1 MTASTTS
8 SAQSRTGAWLALA
21 AVAAAAVLAAYPSLR
36 CRFVGGDDLRL
47 LLDHPLVSQPS
58 WTNAGRLLVSPHR
71 DLYQPLPML
80 AYMAE
85 YRLFGRR
92 PFGYH
97 LDRLL
102 LHAVNA
108 LLVWL
113 LVQQLTGR
121 RWVAALTG
129 VAFGLHPLAIETI
142 ASVAKLTIPLSTG
155 LILLCMI
162 AYLRW
167 RDTRRPG
174 WYVLS
179 LLTAAA
185 AMLCKP
191 IITLPLALWLLD
203 LYRHWRPSRRWLVGW
218 LPFATIAAAALW
230 LNLNLTGRAGLTGQ
244 ASQQLSG
251 PMPARIVL
259 VNQWALTKYL
269 WPAEL
274 APWYPPPETVTWLQ
288 PAVIAGLASLLGC
301 AILAAATFRRVPD
314 LGLGLALFIVYLL
327 PYQGSVIARNLL
339 SADRFMYLPIV
350 GLHLA
355 AAGAVMAI
363 GRRLLATLTRRRA
376 IFTQAAALA
385 CAAAVAALWLTISWR
400 TIRYYHSGLARARR
414 VVALY
419 PQHPNAL
426 AALTRVLDG
435 ILATSAPT
443 DRPRILPVRLASLL
457 GDILAGDDASAVA
470 AADEF
475 AADPPP
481 RDSDLAALRYSTI
494 QVTRIGEVSPDR
506 PALLWVAAKLL
517 LAQNRPAEA
526 RMLLQH
532 LADTFPD
539 THLAQRARQ
548 LLKPTPWPQT
558 R

>member
-1 MTASTTS
+1 MTGSTTS
-8 SAQSRTGAWLALA
+8 SALPRTGAWLALA
-21 AVAAAAVLAAYPSLR
+21 AVAIAAVLAAYPSVR
-36 CRFVGGDDLRL
+36 CGFVGGDDLRL
-47 LLDHPLVSQPS
+47 LLEHPLVSQPS
-58 WTNAGRLLVSPHR
+58 WTNAARLLVQPHR

-85 YRLFGRR
+85 YRLFGHR
-92 PFGYH
+92 PLGYH
-97 LDRLL
+97 VDRLL

-129 VAFGLHPLAIETI
+129 LAFGLHPLAIETI

-167 RDTRRPG
+167 RDRRRLA

-191 IITLPLALWLLD
+191 IITLPLALLLLD
-203 LYRHWRPSRRWLVGW
+203 LYRGWRPSRRWLVGW
-218 LPFATIAAAALW
+218 LPLAAMAAAALW
-230 LNLNLTGRAGLTGQ
+230 LNLSLTGRAGLTGQ

-251 PMPARIVL
+251 PMAARIVL

-274 APWYPPPETVTWLQ
+274 APWYPPPETVAWLQ

-301 AILAAATFRRVPD
+301 VVLAAATFRRAPD

-355 AAGAVMAI
+355 GVGAVLAI
-363 GRRLLATLTRRRA
+363 GQRLLSTLTRRRA
-376 IFTQAAALA
+376 ILTQTAALA
-385 CAAAVAALWLTISWR
+385 CAAAVAAVWLTISWR
-400 TIRYYHSGLARARR
+400 TIRYYHNGLARARR

-426 AALTRVLDG
+426 AALTRVLDS
-435 ILATSAPT
+435 ILATGAPS
-443 DRPRILPVRLASLL
+443 DRPPVMPVRLASLL
-457 GDILAGDDASAVA
+457 GDVLAGDDASAVA
-470 AADEF
+470 AADQLT
-475 AADPPP
+475 ANLP
-481 RDSDLAALRYSTI
+481 RPESDLAALRYTAI
-494 QVTRIGEVSPDR
+494 QITRIGQASPDR
-506 PALLWVAAKLL
+506 PALLWVGARLL
-517 LAQNRPAEA
+517 LAQDRPAEA
-526 RMLLQH
+526 RMLLEH
-532 LADTFPD
+532 LTDSFPD
-539 THLAQRARQ
+539 THLAERAGQ
-548 LLKPTPWPQT
+548 LLRQTPW
-558 R
+558 